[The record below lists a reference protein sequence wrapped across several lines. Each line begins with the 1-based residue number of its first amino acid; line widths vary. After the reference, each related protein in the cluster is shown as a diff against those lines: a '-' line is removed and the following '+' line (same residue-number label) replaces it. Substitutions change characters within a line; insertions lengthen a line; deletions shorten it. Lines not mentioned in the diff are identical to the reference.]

1 MQRKIEEEFGDA
13 NSYVMDLQ
21 DNIDKTDEKI
31 NKIGDLEQR
40 PTTYYDT
47 IKEAYEHRNNVE
59 NLKNVDDP
67 GQEDY
72 FCTSVSS
79 HANRFDVKVTESP
92 PTRSFSPYP
101 RFMATMC

>member
-1 MQRKIEEEFGDA
+1 MIKFFS
-13 NSYVMDLQ
+13 NF
-21 DNIDKTDEKI
+21 
-31 NKIGDLEQR
+31 
-40 PTTYYDT
+40 PTFLTLCLWPCSEL
-47 IKEAYEHRNNVE
+47 KKNNVTCT
-59 NLKNVDDP
+59 NLNMLLILKVLFFKFKVYKQCKKSKNVDDP